1 MYNKEITPLTREVYL
16 ESDRK
21 RKAALDPSERFEGL
35 EFLQMP
41 GQLSDREIKLRQQ
54 FVEEYVKDNDSYKAL
69 IRCGFI
75 YAYAD
80 NFHKSMIAEPF
91 VKDLIV
97 AYRHKLETIEDIDKN
112 FTEEII
118 NVYRQVMNDKDA
130 KPSERVSAASKLA
143 ELLALNK
150 VQETKMSVE
159 LNGGIMKNPI
169 YVGADGNVID
179 IDTFSNLAQKQQS
192 DLRQKVLDSVNTE
205 ESD

>member
-1 MYNKEITPLTREVYL
+1 
-16 ESDRK
+16 
-21 RKAALDPSERFEGL
+21 
-35 EFLQMP
+35 MP

-80 NFHKSMIAEPF
+80 NFHKSMMAEPF

-97 AYRHKLETIEDIDKN
+97 AYRHKLETIEDTDKN

-118 NVYRQVMNDKDA
+118 AVYRQVMNDQDA
-130 KPSERVSAASKLA
+130 KGSERVAAASKLA

-150 VQETKMSVE
+150 VQETKMNIDFSGGVIKMPVMVDNTGNTIDVDAFSV
-159 LNGGIMKNPI
+159 
-169 YVGADGNVID
+169 
-179 IDTFSNLAQKQQS
+179 LAQKQQS
-192 DLRQKVLDSVNTE
+192 ELRQKVLESVNTD